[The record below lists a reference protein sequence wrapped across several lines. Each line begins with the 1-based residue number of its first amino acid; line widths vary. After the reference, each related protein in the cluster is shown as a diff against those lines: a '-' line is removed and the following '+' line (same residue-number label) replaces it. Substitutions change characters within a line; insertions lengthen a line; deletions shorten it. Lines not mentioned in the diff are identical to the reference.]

1 MVMDILISLDDF
13 YSMLRMLFTSD
24 ILCLILL
31 RILDSLYH
39 LIDCT
44 SARSL
49 LVLMLI
55 DLFCSSLWYVPQ
67 TVLWITVPGKAI
79 AIYSYKKCPGTGGSW
94 TLTRWLEIL
103 HFGDVPLCNEL
114 FAPFQ
119 HQITIRASCGSKNI
133 NTGLI
138 SMLEGLGLSFD
149 TWGACITTLH
159 KTF

>member
-49 LVLMLI
+49 LVLTCIDAYRPVLLI
-55 DLFCSSLWYVPQ
+55 ALIRSANSALDHS
-67 TVLWITVPGKAI
+67 
-79 AIYSYKKCPGTGGSW
+79 
-94 TLTRWLEIL
+94 TR
-103 HFGDVPLCNEL
+103 
-114 FAPFQ
+114 
-119 HQITIRASCGSKNI
+119 
-133 NTGLI
+133 
-138 SMLEGLGLSFD
+138 
-149 TWGACITTLH
+149 
-159 KTF
+159 